1 MIKKVGF
8 FVAFIML
15 IYGINI
21 IGKWSSNQKLY
32 KEGDTLEDISLDNL
46 FEGDF
51 ASFYIIGYANKDIY
65 VSDNG
70 AYDVYT
76 ILVEHDTSDNINSYM
91 QVLVKEQD
99 TKQKLDNLNQGKVYF
114 QGRVID
120 MSAEADE
127 INKEWETGIPEG
139 MDIKHDKLVANLMIV
154 EEEVAKE
161 RADLY
166 TGIVLV
172 VLAVLSYFLCRQ
184 IKGDAKDKKI
194 HIKPTKYSE
203 YSSEY
208 AMEIYNIK
216 NEWICEKD
224 NLKKLQAEKIE
235 NDKVCKIMIVM
246 FIIGFLIFIGDT
258 SIIKGTFLWIFSF
271 ILKLFSFGLMYI
283 GLGGIWSK
291 FINSSN
297 ELAVK
302 IARKKGKR
310 SLYLEIEECK
320 KNIEEL
326 ERIMEKQNIE
336 EIENMF
342 VNNS

>member
-8 FVAFIML
+8 FATLILL

-21 IGKWSSNQKLY
+21 IGKWSSEQKSY
-32 KEGDTLEDISLDNL
+32 KEGDTLEEISLDNL
-46 FEGDF
+46 YEGDF
-51 ASFYIIGYANKDIY
+51 ASFYIIDYAYKDIY

-184 IKGDAKDKKI
+184 IKGDAKGKKI

-216 NEWICEKD
+216 NEWICEND
-224 NLKKLQAEKIE
+224 NLKNLQAEKRE
-235 NDKVCKIMIVM
+235 NDKVCKIMMVM
-246 FIIGFLIFIGDT
+246 FVIGFLIFIGDT

>member
-8 FVAFIML
+8 FAAFIIL
-15 IYGINI
+15 LYGVNI
-21 IGKWSSNQKLY
+21 IGKWNSDQKLY

-120 MSAEADE
+120 MSAEADV

-154 EEEVAKE
+154 EEEVAKDG
-161 RADLY
+161 ANLY

-172 VLAVLSYFLCRQ
+172 VLAVVCFLVCREIQ
-184 IKGDAKDKKI
+184 GSTSATKIK
-194 HIKPTKYSE
+194 IKPSKFTEYNYE
-203 YSSEY
+203 YS
-208 AMEIYNIK
+208 MQTHNIR

-246 FIIGFLIFIGDT
+246 FIIGVLIFIGDT
-258 SIIKGTFLWIFSF
+258 SILKGSFLWIFSF
-271 ILKLFSFGLMYI
+271 ILKLFSFVLMFI